1 MTRKKII
8 LPFLAAIIALSA
20 NAQTDSTKTFILSGS
35 VDAYSRLDFNNVT
48 LTNPTTG
55 VPVNAKTSFTQT
67 NNSFELGMATLR
79 GDGQILSGKVFGTAD
94 LGFGPRASSFNA
106 ANGSADP
113 TLLAVKQLYLG
124 FYTGKGAKGVK
135 FTIGKWATH
144 IGYELVDAYANR
156 NYSMDYMFTTGPFS
170 HTGIKAEYTKGTWGF
185 MLGVANP
192 TNIVTIPDATVYGSA
207 TKHLLA
213 QVSDGSKNGKYKV
226 YLNYEGSLG
235 MGQSGSGSLKSQNQ
249 IDLVATALLSSKF
262 NIGLNLTDKINSYNS
277 VTGGTTPKSD
287 AWGGAALYLNWDPTA
302 LFGLTLRSEYF
313 IDGESEPGG
322 TTPTALIYGTR
333 NILDET
339 LSANFRVGPLTIIPE
354 LRYESAD
361 TKYGDIYVK
370 GKDATGTGSDFSGI
384 LAAVYKF

>member
-8 LPFLAAIIALSA
+8 LPFLAALVAMSA
-20 NAQTDSTKTFILSGS
+20 SAQTDSTKTFVLSGS
-35 VDAYSRLDFNNVT
+35 VDAYTRTDFNNVT
-48 LTNPTTG
+48 SPLP
-55 VPVNAKTSFTQT
+55 NAKTSFTQT

-94 LGFGPRASSFNA
+94 LGFGPRAEAFNG
-106 ANGSADP
+106 ANGSGEP

-124 FYTGKGAKGVK
+124 LYTGKGATGLK

-156 NYSMDYMFTTGPFS
+156 NYSMDYMFTEGPFS
-170 HTGIKAEYTKGTWGF
+170 HTGIKVEYTKSTWHF

-192 TNIVTIPDATVYGSA
+192 TNIVTMPDPTVIPGSA

-213 QVSDGSKNGKYKV
+213 QVDDGSKNGKYHV
-226 YLNYEGSLG
+226 YLNYEGSFG
-235 MGQSGSGSLKSQNQ
+235 MGASGDGTVKSQNQ
-249 IDLVATALLSSKF
+249 IDIVATALLSSKF
-262 NIGLNLTDKINSYNS
+262 NIGLNLTDKMNSYNS
-277 VTGGTTPKSD
+277 VGGTTPKSD
-287 AWGGAALYLNWDPTA
+287 AWGGAALYLNWDPKTA
-302 LFGLTLRSEYF
+302 WGLSLRSEYF
-313 IDGESEPGG
+313 IDNDDLTGLG
-322 TTPTALIYGTR
+322 TQ

-339 LSANFRVGPLTIIPE
+339 LSLNYRIGPLTIIPE

-361 TKYGDIYVK
+361 TKFGDVYTK
-370 GKDATGTGSDFSGI
+370 GKDATPTGTDFSGI